1 MWTAH
6 GLHTYVGPAVSSA
19 IAPGMRGMPTD
30 LFAAP
35 IVSLFMQK
43 MAAAD
48 AGAVGYLKDSV
59 CFKHTVRAIPVKPS
73 VSCIAHPALHEVL
86 RQSRDGMENFF
97 PLGMLQE
104 NIGSNRGLLL
114 ILKDLFGV
122 QPRPGH
128 FSFLAVDCNI
138 FLRLLK
144 VIVRRSM
151 TDAININGCVLLQFF
166 YDSSGVGRGTGAWLC
181 LSLGTW
187 HPYKQAN
194 TVVWKHWAARFIAPF
209 YNHIVPRFNFRGSA
223 RLVTI
228 STFFTYIRLA
238 VPHFAQQLHAA
249 VKAARLKRDKP
260 LVLAYL
266 LDLRDL
272 IYFAIP
278 VVCH

>member
-1 MWTAH
+1 
-6 GLHTYVGPAVSSA
+6 
-19 IAPGMRGMPTD
+19 MPTD
-30 LFAAP
+30 LFAAHL
-35 IVSLFMQK
+35 VSIFIQK
-43 MAAAD
+43 MAVAD
-48 AGAVGYLKDSV
+48 SLSVGYLKDSV
-59 CFKHTVRAIPVKPS
+59 CFQHTVRRIPVKPE

-86 RQSRDGMENFF
+86 RQSRDGMRNFF

-122 QPRPGH
+122 QPRAGH
-128 FSFLAVDCNI
+128 FSFLTVDCNI
-138 FLRLLK
+138 FLRILK
-144 VIVRRSM
+144 VIVRDSM
-151 TDAININGCVLLQFF
+151 TDGININGCLLLQFL

-187 HPYKQAN
+187 HPYKQGN
-194 TVVWKHWAARFIAPF
+194 SVVWCHWAARFIAPF
-209 YNHIVPRFNFRGSA
+209 YNHLVPASNFRGSA